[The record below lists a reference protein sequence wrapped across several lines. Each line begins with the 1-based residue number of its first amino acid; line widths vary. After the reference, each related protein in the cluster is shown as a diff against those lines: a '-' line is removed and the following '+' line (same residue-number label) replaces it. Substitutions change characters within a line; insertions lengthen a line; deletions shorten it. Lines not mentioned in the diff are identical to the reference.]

1 MGADPSSYRDEI
13 PHSSL
18 LASAA
23 RRVSDGWRL
32 GRIETWLEIA
42 AEEDYGHCGN
52 CRRNRAGR
60 ERGCMLQGAPTTPPL
75 SHIYMRHFI
84 VSWKTLELRP
94 VLWRVPCTRAH
105 GSRPGPGG
113 SCPGDGRA
121 DHGVPVVA
129 GMACEVRCVRLPE
142 EPIKFLR

>member
-1 MGADPSSYRDEI
+1 MGADPSRYRDAI
-13 PHSSL
+13 PRSSL

-23 RRVSDGWRL
+23 RGVSDGRRS
-32 GRIETWLEIA
+32 GGIEVWLEMA
-42 AEEDYGHCGN
+42 GEKDYGYGAKG
-52 CRRNRAGR
+52 RRNRGR
-60 ERGCMLQGAPTTPPL
+60 RVLGCMQQGAPTATSL

-113 SCPGDGRA
+113 SYPGSGRA
-121 DHGVPVVA
+121 DHGMPGVA
-129 GMACEVRCVRLPE
+129 GMACEICCVRLPE